1 MARTVRP
8 DILAAWAS
16 YLIHN
21 GCATDIADAL
31 ALGLEQ
37 VALGHGVS
45 IDRLRPA
52 NDPAADWQA
61 SPDRGDFDAGIA
73 AARAALEANRSDT
86 KDPE

>member
-1 MARTVRP
+1 MARSVRP

-16 YLIHN
+16 YLIRN
-21 GCATDIADAL
+21 GCAADVADAL

-45 IDRLRPA
+45 IDRLRPGG
-52 NDPAADWQA
+52 DPAADWQA
-61 SPDRGDFDAGIA
+61 SRDRGDYDAGIA
-73 AARAALEANRSDT
+73 AARAALEANRNEP